1 MRKEGN
7 DAGLEDAPIRISPQ
21 KQKYWFLV
29 QEKKKKKLWIAFG
42 HCIAGSSSYF

>member
-29 QEKKKKKLWIAFG
+29 QEKKKKNCGLLLDIA
-42 HCIAGSSSYF
+42 